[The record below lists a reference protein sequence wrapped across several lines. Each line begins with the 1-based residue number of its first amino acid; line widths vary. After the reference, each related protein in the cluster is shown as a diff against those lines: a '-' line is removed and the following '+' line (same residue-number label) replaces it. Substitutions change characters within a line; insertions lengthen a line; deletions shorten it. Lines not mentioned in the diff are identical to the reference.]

1 MKIENKEMLL
11 YSMNKAYEE
20 LYETIRKQD
29 KDENE
34 VYFRLGSCLHWI
46 VDCYDRIKDCGITEE
61 DKKIFKAIRA
71 ANNAQKHIKELY
83 KLHEVSTGGYP
94 RKYARHYGVK
104 YIWESI
110 EDIPLKHNNEKKS
123 YQELFC
129 GGNIINTLEET
140 KRILERY
147 YKEYDENA

>member
-29 KDENE
+29 MDENE

>member
-129 GGNIINTLEET
+129 GGNIINTLEEA

>member
-71 ANNAQKHIKELY
+71 ANKELY

>member
-46 VDCYDRIKDCGITEE
+46 VDCYDRIKDCGIIEE

>member
-1 MKIENKEMLL
+1 MIVFFGNRKYDIKKMCEVYVMKIENKEMLL

-46 VDCYDRIKDCGITEE
+46 VDCYDRIKDYGITEE

-104 YIWESI
+104 YIYGKVSKI
-110 EDIPLKHNNEKKS
+110 FL
-123 YQELFC
+123 
-129 GGNIINTLEET
+129 
-140 KRILERY
+140 
-147 YKEYDENA
+147 